1 MKGVRLCAFAL
12 VLIVQAG
19 VGSASLPPT
28 RSGARRASAWSEG
41 RYVSAAEIAAR
52 QEWERERGIIY
63 PKLVRGNPNL
73 KEIALTFDDGPHPA
87 FTPRLLDLLARLHVK
102 ATFFLVGKMVDRYPD
117 LVRQEV
123 AQGHEVAN
131 HTYDHLRLASVP
143 PALIEPELKEGSLA
157 LVRAVGSPTRFYRPP
172 GGEYNADVIEAG
184 RRLGYIMVLW
194 TNDPGDYR
202 RPSGA
207 LLEERLLRDVSNGAI
222 ILLHDGIPQT
232 LTILPRLVTA
242 LRREGYRFVT
252 ISEMAAAGG
261 VVTAGGPRVRMPSMK
276 VESGFVDITGNRP
289 SPEVLSTM
297 KALEGRSITAKRRP
311 TAD

>member
-1 MKGVRLCAFAL
+1 MVGIRTGLIGLALAAQAAFAL
-12 VLIVQAG
+12 
-19 VGSASLPPT
+19 ASLPPT
-28 RSGARRASAWSEG
+28 QSGSRTSNAWREG
-41 RYVSAAEIAAR
+41 RYLSASEIAAR
-52 QEWERERGIIY
+52 QEWERERGIVY

-73 KEIALTFDDGPHPA
+73 KEVALTFDDGPHPS
-87 FTPRLLDLLARLHVK
+87 FTPRLLDLLARLHVR

-184 RRLGYIMVLW
+184 RKLGYIMVLW

-202 RPSGA
+202 RPSGQT
-207 LLEERLLRDVSNGAI
+207 LEERLLNDISNGAI

-232 LTILPRLVTA
+232 LTILPKLVTA
-242 LRREGYRFVT
+242 LRKQGYRFVT
-252 ISEMAAAGG
+252 ISEMASSGG
-261 VVTAGGPRVRMPSMK
+261 VITAGGPKVRMPAMRPDR
-276 VESGFVDITGNRP
+276 GFVDVTGNRP
-289 SPEVLSTM
+289 SPEVMSAM
-297 KALEGRSITAKRRP
+297 KALERRP
-311 TAD
+311 ISAKPRSTAD

>member
-1 MKGVRLCAFAL
+1 MKGIRAAFIVL
-12 VLIVQAG
+12 VLAFEAAAALAELPPQSTARTAG
-19 VGSASLPPT
+19 V
-28 RSGARRASAWSEG
+28 WNEG
-41 RYVSAAEIAAR
+41 RYLSVAEIAAR
-52 QEWERERGIIY
+52 QEWERERGIVY
-63 PKLVRGNPNL
+63 PKLVRGNPAL
-73 KEIALTFDDGPHPA
+73 KEVALTFDDGPHPA
-87 FTPRLLDLLARLHVK
+87 FTPRLLSLLARLHVK

-172 GGEYNADVIEAG
+172 GGEYNANVIEAG

-207 LLEERLLRDVSNGAI
+207 TLEQRLVADVSNGAI

-232 LTILPRLVTA
+232 LTILPRLVST
-242 LRREGYRFVT
+242 LRKQGYRFVT
-252 ISEMAAAGG
+252 ISEMAASKG
-261 VVTAGGPRVRMPSMK
+261 VITAGGPRVPTPAVK
-276 VESGFVDITGNRP
+276 PEKGLADVTGNRP
-289 SPEVLSTM
+289 SPEVLSVM
-297 KALEGRSITAKRRP
+297 KALEMRPVNAKRRT